1 MPRFVLRR
9 LAYLV
14 ATMLAA
20 SIILFGLFEL
30 SPESV
35 AIDALGPFSTQEQR
49 ALWLDQNGYSEPAF
63 IRYFAWL
70 GHFASGNLGMSRV
83 FNAPVS
89 GVLIDRLSNTAI
101 LAAFFFATLVPLSL
115 ALGVIAG
122 IRQGTL
128 IDRAIALLCVVT
140 TSIPPFAS
148 TVLLSTIFVFSL
160 HLLPGTSGMIDGF
173 SYRELIM
180 PVAALVLYDLGYV
193 ARMTRASMIE
203 VMARPYIRT
212 ALLKGV
218 PYRRVI
224 LRHAL
229 RNALITPFTVIM
241 LHVNWLIGGV
251 IVVELFFAYKGF
263 GSLILQATLSR
274 DLFLLEACTMA
285 AVTIAVATQSLA
297 DIAYTFLNPRIRFK

>member
-1 MPRFVLRR
+1 MPSLVLRR
-9 LAYLV
+9 LAYFV
-14 ATMLAA
+14 VTMLAA
-20 SIILFGLFEL
+20 SLILFGLFEL

-35 AIDALGPFSTQEQR
+35 AVDALGQYSTQEQR
-49 ALWLDQNGYSEPAF
+49 ALWLEQNGYNRPAF
-63 IRYFAWL
+63 VRYFAWL
-70 GHFASGNLGMSRV
+70 GNFATGDLGMSRV
-83 FNAPVS
+83 FNAPVAK
-89 GVLIDRLSNTAI
+89 VLADRLSNTAI
-101 LAAFFFATLVPLSL
+101 LALFFFAALIPISL
-115 ALGVIAG
+115 TLGVLAG
-122 IRQGTL
+122 IQQGTT
-128 IDRAIALLCVVT
+128 IDRAISLFCVIT

-193 ARMTRASMIE
+193 ARMTRASMID

-229 RNALITPFTVIM
+229 RNALIAPFTVIM

-274 DLFLLEACTMA
+274 DLFLLEACTMT
-285 AVTIAVATQSLA
+285 AVAIAVATQSLS